1 MKEVKFYLSHAGE
14 TIEISFAPTE
24 FVYLQE
30 NLLSQFIKVWGSFLV
45 RSKRADF
52 RINVVPEETKD
63 SVFVREGG
71 KKYYFLTFLRDFRH
85 NRVTTYY
92 SAGIRNLD
100 TLLKEVFAYLLEKDG
115 FLLHCSS
122 LKDKNGQL
130 HAFLARSGGGKT
142 TTASTL
148 SGKGFAKFGDDIMI
162 VRKLKGKWRF
172 FSPPFIEKDRAPVK
186 GESAS
191 ARLCLVKK
199 TKKAYLRRLEDR
211 KKVLPFLLG
220 QVWLR
225 DGKLS
230 KKTLVSVISFL
241 KDNDFYE
248 LGAILNKKEM
258 RKLIV

>member
-1 MKEVKFYLSHAGE
+1 MKEIIFYLSHAGE

-100 TLLKEVFAYLLEKDG
+100 TLLKEVFAYL
-115 FLLHCSS
+115 
-122 LKDKNGQL
+122 
-130 HAFLARSGGGKT
+130 
-142 TTASTL
+142 
-148 SGKGFAKFGDDIMI
+148 
-162 VRKLKGKWRF
+162 V
-172 FSPPFIEKDRAPVK
+172 EKDRAPVK

-230 KKTLVSVISFL
+230 KKTLVNVISFL

-258 RKLIV
+258 RKLIG